1 MATGAAIVAAGTS
14 LYSALNTPDSPN
26 LQQYAPPANYFSY
39 VYDDNGNLVE
49 GASQVWDATKNAYV
63 YKPAPMTDAEKA
75 DLKTRNELKAKYL
88 SYLNQTPEDRLAAYE
103 TYKTSY
109 AQSLQKPVDESFKKT
124 VATVRENM
132 GARGM
137 TGSRANVD
145 TQSELTR
152 QKLATDVDIA
162 AKAEVA
168 KEALAAQDKSEWL
181 GTLGYLESAGSS
193 KTAQQLAA
201 AQAAGQQTSSANA
214 ANLAATNATNAG
226 LLSTYQNDLYKYQT
240 QTSAV
245 NNVLGGLAYLY
256 GYNKGTTKTENPVYT
271 GGSGK
276 LSVSNPYGL
285 FNYGG
290 GNK

>member
-1 MATGAAIVAAGTS
+1 MGVETVATAALAGTS
-14 LYSALNTPDSPN
+14 LYSAFNTPDSPT
-26 LQQYAPPANYFSY
+26 LQSYSAPANYFNY

-49 GASQVWDATKNAYV
+49 GASQVWDATKNAYI

-75 DLKTRNELKAKYL
+75 DLKTRNELKSKYL
-88 SYLNQTPEDRLAAYE
+88 GYLNQTPEDRLAAYE
-103 TYKTSY
+103 TYKASY

-214 ANLAATNATNAG
+214 ANMARINATNAG

-256 GYNKGTTKTENPVYT
+256 GYNKGQQTPNVVSPNT
-271 GGSGK
+271 GSNVIFGNSKGSG
-276 LSVSNPYGL
+276 GW
-285 FNYGG
+285 G
-290 GNK
+290 

>member
-1 MATGAAIVAAGTS
+1 MGTEVAAAGALISAGTS
-14 LYSALNTPDSPN
+14 LYSAFNTPDSPN

-39 VYDDNGNLVE
+39 IYDDEGNLVE
-49 GASQVWDATKNAYV
+49 GASQVWDAGKNAYI

-88 SYLNQTPEDRLAAYE
+88 GYLNQTPEERLAAYE

-145 TQSELTR
+145 TQSELAR

-162 AKAEVA
+162 ARAEVA

-181 GTLGYLESAGSS
+181 STLGYLESAGNS

-214 ANLAATNATNAG
+214 SNLAATNAYNSG
-226 LLSTYQNDLYKYQT
+226 LLSTYQNELNAYLT
-240 QTSAV
+240 QTRAV

-256 GYNKGTTKTENPVYT
+256 GYNKGTKTPQIVDTT
-271 GGSGK
+271 GSK
-276 LSVSNPYGL
+276 TILT
-285 FNYGG
+285 
-290 GNK
+290 

>member
-1 MATGAAIVAAGTS
+1 MATGAAAVAAGTS
-14 LYSALNTPDSPN
+14 LYSAFNTPDSPN
-26 LQQYAPPANYFSY
+26 LKDYAPPSNYFSY

-49 GASQVWDATKNAYV
+49 GASQVWDATKNAYI

-88 SYLNQTPEDRLAAYE
+88 GYLNQTPEDRLAAYE

-132 GARGM
+132 SARGM
-137 TGSRANVD
+137 TGSGANVD
-145 TQSELTR
+145 TQSELAR
-152 QKLATDVDIA
+152 QKLSTDVDIA

-181 GTLGYLESAGSS
+181 GTLGYLESVGSS

-214 ANLAATNATNAG
+214 ANLARINATNAA
-226 LLSTYQNDLYKYQT
+226 LS
-240 QTSAV
+240 
-245 NNVLGGLAYLY
+245 
-256 GYNKGTTKTENPVYT
+256 
-271 GGSGK
+271 
-276 LSVSNPYGL
+276 
-285 FNYGG
+285 
-290 GNK
+290 